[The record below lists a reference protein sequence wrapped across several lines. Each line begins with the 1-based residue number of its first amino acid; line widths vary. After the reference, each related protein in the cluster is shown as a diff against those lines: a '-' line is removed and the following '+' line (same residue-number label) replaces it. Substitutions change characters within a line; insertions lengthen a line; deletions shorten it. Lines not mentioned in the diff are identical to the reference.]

1 MAEPARSPSAS
12 RRPRLSAVEALGSA
26 SIVGLNTLMVQDIPK
41 LPSLAALHALTDH
54 DLPSTDGLPMP
65 ESMFQ
70 AKPLGYT
77 VNAVRRVLERR
88 RSDVCV
94 VGDLLVYD
102 EGRPDADGR
111 VLPAWIAPDVLVA
124 FGVENRDRNSY
135 VIWQEGKSPDFVME
149 IASTSAWKQDRDKK
163 PAIYASLG
171 VEEYF
176 LFDVMG
182 GLLEPRLQGHGLRD
196 GAYQRLGPELLSNEE
211 WGVRSRVLGLC
222 AYLKGPQQELRWLDP
237 ESGMELEDFD
247 ELHDARDAAE
257 ARAAEEAA
265 ARNAAEADA
274 AELRAEVQR
283 LRRGQRT

>member
-1 MAEPARSPSAS
+1 MAEPARSPPGS
-12 RRPRLSAVEALGSA
+12 RRARLSAIEAHGTA
-26 SIVGLNTLMVQDIPK
+26 AIAGLNTLMVQDIPK
-41 LPSLAALHALTDH
+41 LPSLAVLRALTDH

-94 VGDLLVYD
+94 AGDLLVYD
-102 EGRPDADGR
+102 AGRPDADGR
-111 VLPAWIAPDVLVA
+111 VLPVWIAPDVLVA
-124 FGVENRDRNSY
+124 FGVENRDRHSY
-135 VIWQEGKSPDFVME
+135 VIWREGKSPDFVME
-149 IASTSAWKQDRDKK
+149 IVSTSTWKRDRDEKS
-163 PAIYASLG
+163 AIYASLG

-182 GLLEPRLQGHGLRD
+182 GLLEPRLQGHALRD
-196 GAYQRLGPELLSNEE
+196 GTYRRLERELLSNGE

-237 ESGMELEDFD
+237 ATGKELEDFE

-257 ARAAEEAA
+257 AE
-265 ARNAAEADA
+265 A
-274 AELRAEVQR
+274 AELRAEIQR
-283 LRRGQRT
+283 LRRGHRT